1 MRNQQIYGMS
11 SGADEGDSPATELQ
25 TFEYSLNGNETVA
38 EAVLNAVSAV
48 TNIPLLPSDSP
59 VSGEECGESLPPL
72 HNAVDPDAL
81 TRLSPATTDEDA
93 NWQVTFQYAGCK
105 VTVASTDTILV
116 DEQSSVK
123 GAGDG

>member
-1 MRNQQIYGMS
+1 MS
-11 SGADEGDSPATELQ
+11 SEADEGDSPATELQ

-59 VSGEECGESLPPL
+59 ASGEERGESLPPL

-81 TRLSPATTDEDA
+81 TSLSPATTDEDA
-93 NWQVTFQYAGCK
+93 NWQITFPYAGCK
-105 VTVASTDTILV
+105 VTVTSTNTILV
-116 DEQSSVK
+116 DDQSSVE
-123 GAGDG
+123 GSED